1 MTDPRVSKASKLLD
15 SAERLRVRED
25 LETNLLR
32 EAARSSETP
41 RELAERL
48 VALISTGSA
57 MVDQIAAVTFTR
69 KATAELRER
78 FRGHLG
84 ELAGDE
90 AADSDEV
97 IRAKVVST
105 LDDMDQIFIDAI
117 HIFCIR
123 LLRERALGTTCESF
137 SWSGLVHGALAAT
150 AVDAPPEV
158 LRNACQ
164 DLLAEY
170 AEPINDSG
178 EPLGLTELVKAV
190 ETVCASELWGRARQ
204 AEKLVVEVPLLVQ
217 HKAGASIEDSRGS
230 VKSSSGSLFGRQI
243 EMFPDEGSSDE
254 DDPSEAKGKE
264 RQSRGLEG
272 MVDLAFR
279 EEGSWVIADYKTDLA
294 RDLNVDSQLE
304 AYRQQ
309 VDLYADAWARLTG
322 DPIKERILFFTA
334 QDRVESW

>member
-15 SAERLRVRED
+15 RAERLRVRED

-32 EAARSSETP
+32 EAARSSGTP
-41 RELAERL
+41 RELAEHL

-69 KATAELRER
+69 KAIAELQER

-84 ELAGDE
+84 ELAGNE

-105 LDDMDQIFIDAI
+105 LDDMDRIFIDAI
-117 HIFCIR
+117 HMFCIR
-123 LLRERALGTTCESF
+123 LLRERASESF
-137 SWSGLVHGALAAT
+137 SWSGLVHGALAAA
-150 AVDAPPEV
+150 AVDVPSEV
-158 LRNACQ
+158 LRDACQ

-178 EPLGLTELVKAV
+178 EPLGLTELVQAV

-217 HKAGASIEDSRGS
+217 HRAGASVEDSRGS
-230 VKSSSGSLFGRQI
+230 VKSSSGPLFGRQI

-254 DDPSEAKGKE
+254 DDPSEANGKE
-264 RQSRGLEG
+264 RQSRGFEG

-279 EEGSWVIADYKTDLA
+279 EEGSWVIVDYKTDLA

-322 DPIKERILFFTA
+322 DPVKERILFFTA

>member
-1 MTDPRVSKASKLLD
+1 MTDPHVSKAFGLLE

-25 LETNLLR
+25 LEANLLR
-32 EAARSSETP
+32 EVDRSSETP

-48 VALISTGSA
+48 VAVISTGSA

-69 KATAELRER
+69 KAITELRER
-78 FRGHLG
+78 FRDHLG

-90 AADSDEV
+90 AADSAEV
-97 IRAKVVST
+97 IRAKLVST
-105 LDDMDQIFIDAI
+105 LDDMDRIFIDTI
-117 HIFCIR
+117 HMFCIR
-123 LLRERALGTTCESF
+123 LLRERALDRACKSL

-150 AVDAPPEV
+150 AVDVPSEV
-158 LRNACQ
+158 LRNACH
-164 DLLAEY
+164 DLLPEY

-178 EPLGLTELVKAV
+178 ERQGLTELFQAV

-204 AEKLVVEVPLLVQ
+204 AEKLVVEVPILVQ
-217 HKAGASIEDSRGS
+217 HRAGTSVENSRDS
-230 VKSSSGSLFGRQI
+230 VKPSSGALFGRQI

-254 DDPSEAKGKE
+254 DDPSQAEV
-264 RQSRGLEG
+264 

-294 RDLNVDSQLE
+294 GDLNVDSQLE

-322 DPIKERILFFTA
+322 DPVKERILFFTA

>member
-57 MVDQIAAVTFTR
+57 IVDQIAAVTFTR
-69 KATAELRER
+69 KAIAELQER

-84 ELAGDE
+84 ELAGNE

-105 LDDMDQIFIDAI
+105 LDDMDRIFIDAI
-117 HIFCIR
+117 HMFCIR
-123 LLRERALGTTCESF
+123 LLRERASESF
-137 SWSGLVHGALAAT
+137 SWSGLVHGALAAA
-150 AVDAPPEV
+150 AVDVPSEV
-158 LRNACQ
+158 LRDACQ

-178 EPLGLTELVKAV
+178 EPLGLTELVQAV

-279 EEGSWVIADYKTDLA
+279 EEGSWVIADYKTDLG
-294 RDLNVDSQLE
+294 RDLNADAQLE
-304 AYRQQ
+304 EYRQQ
-309 VDLYADAWARLTG
+309 VDLYAEAWARLTG
-322 DPIKERILFFTA
+322 DPVKERILFFTA